1 MTTRFSRAVCACS
14 FLLAALAACD
24 SAEPRVATTATS
36 DGPSTLLGS
45 ANASVPTPPTVR
57 VTDQGGGGLADVLVR
72 WQVAAGSGSVGNDTT
87 RTDADGRASSGG
99 WRLGTR
105 SGPQTLTA
113 TISGLAPVVFMA
125 TVAPGPPAAMNRRVP
140 EVQAT
145 LVGALVAQPPSLT
158 VVDAFENPIP
168 NVSVLFNVG
177 SGQGAIIGP
186 TSRTTDASGVVSLD
200 GWRIGTS
207 TSASHF
213 VLAQVET
220 LQSLLLFRAAPQP
233 DVAVRVEAASPT
245 QQLGVP
251 GVGVV
256 NRPAVRA
263 RDQYDNPAAGVSVTF
278 AATPGS
284 GSVIGSTR
292 ITTATDGI
300 ARVGDWIL
308 SSESAQEVLA
318 TSPQFPGETFT
329 YRATAVPSVFDI
341 QTVFVNGEPSRR
353 NRESVEAAVRRWKN
367 VIAGEVPPVP
377 VVANANECG
386 PGVPAINETIA
397 NVRIFINFD
406 SIDGPRGIL
415 GRAGPCYYR
424 TSSGLPVVGYV
435 ELDTADLVTLNEN
448 GTLDDVMT
456 HEFGHVLGLQRFT
469 WGLRDLVAN
478 GGGPDPYY
486 QGAAAREQFTHIGG
500 ATYTG
505 IPVPLENTGGSGT
518 RDSHWRLTVLRRE
531 LMVGFAQ
538 PGGMPLSR
546 LTVGSL
552 SDLGYFVRYDSTEI
566 FTVPSFGSSAF
577 GAMSMP
583 SADTVQYGNDDW
595 PSAIWSIDNAGRR
608 RLARA
613 GDWRVTRGQERRGGG
628 R

>member
-14 FLLAALAACD
+14 LLLGALVACD

-36 DGPSTLLGS
+36 DGPSTVTGA
-45 ANASVPTPPTVR
+45 ANMSVPTPPTVR
-57 VTDQGGGGLADVLVR
+57 VTDQGGRGLADVLVR
-72 WQVAAGSGSVGNDTT
+72 WQVAPGSGSVVNDTV
-87 RTDADGRASSGG
+87 RTDTDGRASSGG

-113 TISGLAPVVFMA
+113 TIAGLTPIVFMA
-125 TVAPGPPAAMNRRVP
+125 TVAPGPPAAMMRRVP

-145 LVGALVAQPPSLT
+145 RVGSLVAQPPSLT
-158 VVDAFENPIP
+158 VVDAFENPVP
-168 NVSVLFNVG
+168 SVTVLFNVG
-177 SGQGAIIGP
+177 AGQGEIIGP
-186 TSRTTDASGVVSLD
+186 ASRTTDARGVASLD
-200 GWRIGTS
+200 GWRIGTRTS
-207 TSASHF
+207 TSHI

-220 LQSLLLFRAAPQP
+220 VQSLLLFRAAPQP
-233 DVAVRVEAASPT
+233 DVAVRIEAASPA

-284 GSVIGSTR
+284 GSLIGSTR
-292 ITTATDGI
+292 VTTPIDGI

-308 SSESAQEVLA
+308 SSEDEQEVKA

-341 QTVFVNGEPSRR
+341 QTVFVNGEPSSR
-353 NRESVEAAVRRWKN
+353 NREAVETAVQRWKN

-424 TSSGLPVVGYV
+424 TASGLPVVGYV
-435 ELDTADLVTLNEN
+435 ELDTADLVTLNN
-448 GTLDDVMT
+448 DGTLDDVMA

-478 GGGPDPYY
+478 SGSPDPYY
-486 QGAAAREQFTHIGG
+486 QGAAGREQFTGIGG
-500 ATYTG
+500 ATYIG
-505 IPVPLENTGGSGT
+505 IPVPLENTGGGGT
-518 RDSHWRLTVLRRE
+518 RESHWRLTVLRRE

-552 SDLGYFVRYDSTEI
+552 SDLGYFVRYDNTEVFI
-566 FTVPSFGSSAF
+566 VPSFGSAAF
-577 GAMSMP
+577 GALSVP
-583 SADTVQYGNDDW
+583 SASMVHYGNDEW
-595 PSAIWSIDNAGRR
+595 PSAIWSIDSTGRR
-608 RLARA
+608 RLERA
-613 GDWRVTRGQERRGGG
+613 GDWRVTRGQEKRGGG